1 MQRRQF
7 IAAAAGFL
15 TLAAGGHAT
24 AASGVPPHAESDA
37 RAARAWNSARRYL
50 ATRFG
55 DIAYVE
61 RGQGQVALFL
71 HGFPLNGFQWR
82 GAVERLSPYRRCI
95 APDSMGLGFTRVAEG
110 QGVKPSDQVEML
122 AAFLDT
128 LGIVEVDLI
137 ANDSG
142 GAVAQ
147 LFVLRYPRRVRT
159 LLLTNCDVEP
169 DSPPPALAP
178 VVALAREGTY
188 PDQWLVPWFND
199 HVLARSPH
207 GFGGMCFSDP
217 TQPTDAAIEMYFGPL
232 IATPARKALVNAY
245 TLGLDPNPLAGIEA
259 ALGRC
264 EVPTRIVWG
273 MADDIFSKD
282 SPGYLDRVLPH
293 SLGVR
298 QLPKAKLFWPEEYPD
313 VVAEEARKLW
323 ARHGNGRS
331 L

>member
-7 IAAAAGFL
+7 ITAAAGFL
-15 TLAAGGHAT
+15 TLAASGRPAIG
-24 AASGVPPHAESDA
+24 AALPRGEDDA
-37 RAARAWNSARRYL
+37 KAARVWRSTRRYL
-50 ATRFG
+50 TTPFG

-61 RGQGQVALFL
+61 RGQGEVALFL
-71 HGFPLNGFQWR
+71 HGFPLNSFQWR

-95 APDSMGLGFTRVAEG
+95 APDSMGLGFTRVAPG
-110 QGVKPSDQVEML
+110 QGVTPAHQVEML
-122 AAFLDT
+122 AAFLDK
-128 LGIVEVDLI
+128 LGIAKVDLV

-147 LFVLRYPRRVRT
+147 LFILRYPRRVRT

-169 DSPPPALAP
+169 DSPPPAMAP
-178 VVALAREGTY
+178 VLALAREGAY
-188 PDQWLVPWFND
+188 PDQWLVPWFKD
-199 HVLARSPH
+199 HKLARSPQ

-259 ALGRC
+259 ALRQC
-264 EVPTRIVWG
+264 QIPTRIVWG

-282 SPGYLDRVLPH
+282 SPDYLDAVLPN
-293 SLGVR
+293 SRGVR
-298 QLPKAKLFWPEEYPD
+298 RLPKAKLFWPEEYPD

-323 ARHGNGRS
+323 GA
-331 L
+331 

>member
-7 IAAAAGFL
+7 ITAAAGFL
-15 TLAAGGHAT
+15 TLAAGGQAMARGAMPQAGQD
-24 AASGVPPHAESDA
+24 AA
-37 RAARAWNSARRYL
+37 AARAYHSNRRYV
-50 ATRFG
+50 ATPFG

-61 RGQGQVALFL
+61 RGAGQVALFL

-82 GAVERLSPYRRCI
+82 GALEWLSPYRRCI
-95 APDSMGLGFTRVAEG
+95 APDSMGLGFTRVAPG
-110 QGVKPSDQVEML
+110 QGVTPAHQVEML
-122 AAFLDT
+122 AAFLDK
-128 LGIVEVDLI
+128 LGIADVDLI

-147 LFVLRYPRRVRT
+147 LFVLRYPQRVRT

-199 HVLARSPH
+199 HTLARSPQ

-232 IATPARKALVNAY
+232 IATPARKALANAY

-259 ALGRC
+259 ALRQC
-264 EVPTRIVWG
+264 QIPTRIVWG

-282 SPGYLDRVLPH
+282 SPDYLDAILPN
-293 SLGVR
+293 SRGVR
-298 QLPKAKLFWPEEYPD
+298 RLPKAKLFWPEEYPD

-323 ARHGNGRS
+323 GV
-331 L
+331 